1 MSCDSSL
8 LSVQTVESDHEDSL
22 DEYLNDFKSSSS
34 DEIIEDPAESNT
46 IYDGNH
52 IPTLPPMFNENNVPN
67 PEDPEGT
74 LSLSN
79 VQNLRS
85 YLQKQCYDGC
95 KWTSS
100 LKFEGSRDKQVY
112 QQMEYYS
119 L

>member
-8 LSVQTVESDHEDSL
+8 PSDPIIESDHEDSL
-22 DEYLNDFKSSSS
+22 NEYLNDFNSSSS
-34 DEIIEDPAESNT
+34 EEITEGVDHAEPNT
-46 IYDGNH
+46 ISDGNH
-52 IPTLPPMFNENNVPN
+52 IPTLPPMINENNVPN

-74 LSLSN
+74 LCLSN

-100 LKFEGSRDKQVY
+100 LIFEGSRNQTTY
-112 QQMEYYS
+112 QEMDII
-119 L
+119 